1 MRKIAA
7 AAFVVTA
14 LIPAAGIPQHVCEST
29 GQVVCPE
36 GQTWNAETS
45 KCEAPVSS

>member
-1 MRKIAA
+1 MRKVAFAAFSLAALVPAA
-7 AAFVVTA
+7 AV
-14 LIPAAGIPQHVCEST
+14 PQHVCERT